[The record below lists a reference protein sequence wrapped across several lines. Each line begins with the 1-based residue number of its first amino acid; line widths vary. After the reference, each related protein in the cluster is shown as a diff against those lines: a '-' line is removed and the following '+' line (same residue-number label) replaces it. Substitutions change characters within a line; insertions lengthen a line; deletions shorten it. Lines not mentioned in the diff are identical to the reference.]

1 MTVRS
6 QTLNRKK
13 ALVDVHQVKKYFPI
27 YGGVLNRVVGNVKAV
42 DGISLRIREGE
53 TFGLVGESG
62 CGKST
67 MGKLVLNLLDPTEG
81 EVIING
87 ANWTQLK
94 GDDLIRSRRD
104 AQIVFQD
111 PYSSLNPR
119 MKIIDILMEPLK
131 AHRIG
136 TKEERRDMVAE
147 ILEKVGLRAEQM
159 HRYPHEFSGGQRQR
173 IGVARAIILNPKLVV
188 LDEAVSA
195 LDVSIQSQI
204 LNLLLKLQED
214 LDLTYLFIS
223 HDLSVIS
230 HICDT
235 VGVMYLGHM
244 MEVADVTSLFEKPMH
259 PYTLSLLAAVPV
271 PDPTRKKER
280 VLLQGDVPSPSNPP
294 EGCVFCTRCPSVM
307 DRCKTERP
315 TLRTL
320 KDRQIAC
327 HLFDGLPSIGTS
339 EQENG
344 KDTHEGGVS
353 YADAH

>member
-1 MTVRS
+1 MKTR
-6 QTLNRKK
+6 QQPNHQKT
-13 ALVDVHQVKKYFPI
+13 LVDVQQVKKYFPI

-67 MGKLVLNLLDPTEG
+67 MGKLVLNLLSPTEG
-81 EVIING
+81 EVTING

-94 GDDLIRSRRD
+94 GDKLIKSRRD

-119 MKIIDILMEPLK
+119 MKVVDILMEPLK
-131 AHRIG
+131 AHQIG
-136 TKEERRDMVAE
+136 TKEERLQLVGE
-147 ILEKVGLRAEQM
+147 ILQKVGLRPEQM
-159 HRYPHEFSGGQRQR
+159 YRYPHEFSGGQRQR

-204 LNLLLKLQED
+204 LNLLLKLQEE
-214 LDLTYLFIS
+214 LELTYLFIS

-230 HICDT
+230 HVCDT

-244 MEVADVTSLFEKPMH
+244 MEVAEVGTLFENPMH

-271 PDPTRKKER
+271 PDPTAKTKR
-280 VLLQGDVPSPSNPP
+280 VILQGDVPSPSNPP

-307 DRCKTERP
+307 ERCKTERP
-315 TLRTL
+315 KLRTL
-320 KDRQIAC
+320 EDRQIAC
-327 HLFDGLPSIGTS
+327 HLFDQLPLAENAGMETGIHGT
-339 EQENG
+339 EG
-344 KDTHEGGVS
+344 RTPHADTH
-353 YADAH
+353 

>member
-1 MTVRS
+1 MK
-6 QTLNRKK
+6 TLNQRLDHQKT
-13 ALVDVHQVKKYFPI
+13 LVDVQQVKKYFPI

-67 MGKLVLNLLDPTEG
+67 MGKLVLNLLSPTEG
-81 EVIING
+81 EVTING

-94 GDDLIRSRRD
+94 GDALIKSRRD

-119 MKIIDILMEPLK
+119 MKVVDILMEPLK
-131 AHRIG
+131 AHQIG
-136 TKEERRDMVAE
+136 TKEERLTLVAD
-147 ILEKVGLRAEQM
+147 ILEKVGLRPEQM
-159 HRYPHEFSGGQRQR
+159 YRYPHEFSGGQRQR

-204 LNLLLKLQED
+204 LNLLLKLQEE
-214 LDLTYLFIS
+214 LELTYLFIS

-230 HICDT
+230 HVCDT

-244 MEVADVTSLFEKPMH
+244 MEVADVATLFEKPMH

-271 PDPTRKKER
+271 PDPTAKTKR
-280 VLLQGDVPSPSNPP
+280 VILQGDVPSPSNPP
-294 EGCVFCTRCPSVM
+294 KGCVFCTRCPSVM
-307 DRCKTERP
+307 ERCQNERP
-315 TLRTL
+315 KLRTL

-327 HLFDGLPSIGTS
+327 HLFDQIPPA
-339 EQENG
+339 ENSQLETG
-344 KDTHEGGVS
+344 IHRTEGRPPHADTH
-353 YADAH
+353 